1 MIAPRA
7 AEVVNACH
15 HPRRP
20 LASVLD
26 TCWPVGVAIRRIWP
40 QVHYA
45 LGNTI
50 TLPVAE
56 PFSTVL

>member
-1 MIAPRA
+1 LMIAPWA

-26 TCWPVGVAIRRIWP
+26 TCWRVGAEIR
-40 QVHYA
+40 
-45 LGNTI
+45 
-50 TLPVAE
+50 
-56 PFSTVL
+56 